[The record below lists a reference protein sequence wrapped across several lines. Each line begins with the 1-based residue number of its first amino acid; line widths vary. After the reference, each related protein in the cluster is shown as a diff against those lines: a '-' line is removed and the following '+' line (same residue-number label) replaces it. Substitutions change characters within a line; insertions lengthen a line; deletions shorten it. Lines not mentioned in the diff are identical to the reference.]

1 MKKFLLTILSVA
13 FLTIAAH
20 AQLFKASDVAK
31 IADYVVNELQLT
43 GKSAI
48 SVKSIY
54 ADYGEQMRVVTES
67 KEGIPAKQGKIQAL
81 TKEMDVKAKAVIPNS
96 KSDDYDKVTD
106 HYRKKGITTSALNS
120 PQANNN
126 NNNKPQEIQTNLDQ
140 AKELSENLKN
150 EFKTQL
156 GVNDNEAD
164 QLVKITFEHNLQK
177 RLINQAL
184 KADAS
189 ARAVKMKEL
198 NDKTNSKVKNLL
210 NDQQYKKFLMIL
222 IKSQ

>member
-1 MKKFLLTILSVA
+1 MKKFFLTILSVA
-13 FLTIAAH
+13 FLTIGAH

-106 HYRKKGITTSALNS
+106 HYRKKGIATSALNS
-120 PQANNN
+120 PQANN

>member
-1 MKKFLLTILSVA
+1 MKRFFLTILSVML
-13 FLTIAAH
+13 LTIGVQ

-31 IADYVVNELQLT
+31 IADYVVDELQLT
-43 GKSAI
+43 GKSAL

-54 ADYGEQMRVVTES
+54 ADYGEQMRVITES
-67 KEGIPAKQGKIQAL
+67 KEGIPAKQAKIQAL
-81 TKEMDVKAKAVIPNS
+81 TKEMDAKAKAAIPNAKAS
-96 KSDDYDKVTD
+96 DYDKVTD
-106 HYRKKGITTSALNS
+106 HYRKRGITTSALNTA
-120 PQANNN
+120 QASNNT
-126 NNNKPQEIQTNLDQ
+126 NKAQEIQTNLDQ
-140 AKELSENLKN
+140 AKEISENLKN

-156 GVNDNEAD
+156 GVNDSEAD

-177 RLINQAL
+177 RIINQTL
-184 KADAS
+184 KADA
-189 ARAVKMKEL
+189 ATRAIKMKEL